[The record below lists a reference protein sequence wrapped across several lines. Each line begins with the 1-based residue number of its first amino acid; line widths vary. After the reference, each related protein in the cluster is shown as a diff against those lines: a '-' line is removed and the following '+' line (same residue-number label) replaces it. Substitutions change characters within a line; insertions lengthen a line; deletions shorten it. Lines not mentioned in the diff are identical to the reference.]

1 MTWLTWRQLRIPA
14 LSVFAALAVIGVILV
29 ISGMGL
35 RGETNFSDQDFMY
48 GVTLVVMFALPAVVG
63 VFWGVPMVTRELE
76 TGTHSLVWNQTVTR
90 KQWLTTKLVIGV
102 LTAMIAAG
110 LLSLAVSWWASPI
123 DALNDLDPQA
133 TSTARMSPLVFDARG
148 IVPIGYA
155 AFAFVLGIALGIALR
170 RTVTAMAV
178 TLVAFVA
185 VMVAV
190 PFLVR
195 PYILP
200 ASEETVTVTASTIWQ
215 IRGNED
221 MELEEITVMQPA
233 GSWMLTNE
241 TVDRAGNTV
250 SPLPASLHHCLPAPP
265 SEPSGRAGEATAV
278 PRNGIPAQECI
289 AQGFADLGYKQRVVY
304 QPASHFW
311 PLQWIELAFFLAL
324 SALLTWF
331 CFRRI
336 RHVS

>member
-1 MTWLTWRQLRIPA
+1 MIWMTWRQFRIPA
-14 LSVFAALAVIGVILV
+14 LAVFTALAAIGVILV
-29 ISGMGL
+29 ISGMEL

-48 GVTLVVMFALPAVVG
+48 GATLLLMYALPAVIG
-63 VFWGVPMVTRELE
+63 VFWGVPIVTRELE

-90 KQWLTTKLVIGV
+90 KQWLTTKLGVGV
-102 LTAMIAAG
+102 LTAMVATG

-123 DALNDLDPQA
+123 DTLYDLDPMA
-133 TSTARMSPLVFDARG
+133 TSTTRMSPLVFDARG
-148 IVPIGYA
+148 VAPIGYA
-155 AFAFVLGIALGIALR
+155 VFAFVLGVALGIVLR

-185 VMVAV
+185 VMVAI

-200 ASEETVTVTASTIWQ
+200 ATEETVTVTDSNIWL

-221 MELEEITVMQPA
+221 MDLESIAVSQPA
-233 GSWMLTNE
+233 GSWVLTNE

-250 SPLPASLHHCLPAPP
+250 SPLPASLHPCLPAPP
-265 SEPSGRAGEATAV
+265 SGTSRETAAPV
-278 PRNGIPAQECI
+278 ETSMRPQECI
-289 AQGFADLGYKQRVVY
+289 AQGFADLGYKQRITY
-304 QPASHFW
+304 QPANHFW

>member
-1 MTWLTWRQLRIPA
+1 MTWLTWRQFRIPA
-14 LSVFAALAVIGVILV
+14 LSVFAALVAIGVVLV
-29 ISGMGL
+29 ISGIGL

-48 GVTLVVMFALPAVVG
+48 GVTLLMMYALPAVIG
-63 VFWGVPMVTRELE
+63 VFWGVPTVTRELE
-76 TGTHSLVWNQTVTR
+76 NGTHSLVWNQTVTR
-90 KQWLTTKLVIGV
+90 KQWLMTKLGVGV
-102 LTAMIAAG
+102 LTAVVATG
-110 LLSLAVSWWASPI
+110 LLSLAVNWWASPI
-123 DALNDLDPQA
+123 DAVNDLDPYA
-133 TSTARMSPLVFDARG
+133 TSTTRMSPLVFDARG
-148 IVPIGYA
+148 IAPMGYA
-155 AFAFVLGIALGIALR
+155 AFAFVLGVALGIALR

-178 TLVAFVA
+178 TLVAFAA

-195 PYILP
+195 PYVLP
-200 ASEETVTVTASTIWQ
+200 ATEETVTVTDSNIWQ
-215 IRGNED
+215 MRGDEN
-221 MELEEITVMQPA
+221 MALEAISVVSPA
-233 GSWMLTNE
+233 GSWVLTNE

-250 SPLPASLHHCLPAPP
+250 SPLPASLHSCLPAPP
-265 SEPSGRAGEATAV
+265 AERSGEAVAPPPDLRPDECV
-278 PRNGIPAQECI
+278 AQR
-289 AQGFADLGYKQRVVY
+289 FADLGYQQRIAY

>member
-1 MTWLTWRQLRIPA
+1 MIWLTWRQFRIPA
-14 LSVFAALAVIGVILV
+14 LAVFGAVAAIGVVLA
-29 ISGMGL
+29 ISGADL
-35 RGETNFSDQDFMY
+35 RGETDFSDQDFMY
-48 GVTLVVMFALPAVVG
+48 GVTLVVMYALPAVVG

-90 KQWLTTKLVIGV
+90 KQWLTTKLGVGV
-102 LTAMIAAG
+102 LTAMVATG

-133 TSTARMSPLVFDARG
+133 TTTTRMSPLVFDARG
-148 IVPIGYA
+148 IAPIGYA
-155 AFAFVLGIALGIALR
+155 AFAFVLGVALGIVLR

-200 ASEETVTVTASTIWQ
+200 ASEETVTVTDSSIWQ
-215 IRGNED
+215 IRGDED
-221 MELEEITVMQPA
+221 MNLESISVAQPA
-233 GSWMLTNE
+233 GSWVLTNE

-250 SPLPASLHHCLPAPP
+250 SPLPASLHPCLPA
-265 SEPSGRAGEATAV
+265 SPSGRSGEPTAV
-278 PRNGIPAQECI
+278 PRGGVPPQECI
-289 AQGFADLGYKQRVVY
+289 AQGFADLGYKQHLVF

>member
-1 MTWLTWRQLRIPA
+1 MIWLTWRQFRIPA
-14 LSVFAALAVIGVILV
+14 LAVFGTVVAIGVVLA
-29 ISGMGL
+29 ISGAGL

-48 GVTLVVMFALPAVVG
+48 GVTLVVMYALPAVVG

-90 KQWLTTKLVIGV
+90 KQWLTTKLGVGV
-102 LTAMIAAG
+102 LTAMVATG
-110 LLSLAVSWWASPI
+110 LLSLAVNWWASPI
-123 DALNDLDPQA
+123 DALNDLDPQSA
-133 TSTARMSPLVFDARG
+133 TTARISPVVFDARG

-155 AFAFVLGIALGIALR
+155 AFAFVLGVTFGIVLR
-170 RTVTAMAV
+170 RTVTAMAI

-200 ASEETVTVTASTIWQ
+200 ASEETVTVTDSSIWQ
-215 IRGNED
+215 IRGDED
-221 MELEEITVMQPA
+221 MNLESITVMQPA
-233 GSWMLTNE
+233 GSWVLTNE

-250 SPLPASLHHCLPAPP
+250 SPLPASLQSCLPAPP
-265 SEPSGRAGEATAV
+265 SGRTGEATAA
-278 PRNGIPAQECI
+278 PPPGRMPADDCI
-289 AQGFADLGYKQRVVY
+289 AQGFADLGYKQRITY

-311 PLQWIELAFFLAL
+311 PLQWIELAFFLAM